1 MKYFLEISYI
11 GKNYCGWQIQPNA
24 NTIQEEL
31 EKAFFLI
38 FSERITI
45 NGSSRTDTGVHAR
58 QQFAHFEIQ
67 TEIFNT
73 VQLINRLNKILPE
86 DISVQNIYHLSEDSH
101 SRFDAVSR
109 KYIYRIIHNKDPFH
123 KDIAALIFKKPDL
136 ELLNKSCYIL
146 KKHIDFEAFSKVK
159 TDVKTFDCQILEAFW
174 IYNGQILEFHI
185 KANRFLRGMVR
196 AIVGT
201 QLMVGFGKI
210 SLDDFENIILSK
222 KRENAGMAA
231 KANGLTLE
239 EVNYPFEYFK

>member
-58 QQFAHFEIQ
+58 QQFAHFETQ
-67 TEIFNT
+67 TEISNT
-73 VQLINRLNKILPE
+73 GQLVNRLNKILPE
-86 DISVQNIYHLSEDSH
+86 DISVQNIYHPSEDAH

-109 KYIYRIIHNKDPFH
+109 KYIYRIIHNKDPFN

-136 ELLNKSCYIL
+136 ELLNKCCNIL
-146 KKHIDFEAFSKVK
+146 KNYIDFEAFSKVK

-239 EVNYPFEYFK
+239 EVNFPFEYFK

>member
-58 QQFAHFEIQ
+58 QQFAHFETQ

-86 DISVQNIYHLSEDSH
+86 DIAVQNIYHLSEDAH

-109 KYIYRIIHNKDPFH
+109 KYIYRIIHNKDPFY
-123 KDIAALIFKKPDL
+123 KDIAALIFKKPGL
-136 ELLNKSCYIL
+136 ELLNKSCNIL